1 MENRNMSN
9 VTKIIICIM
18 ILQMK
23 SASSFIQHMRTISQP
38 FSYKKTDAL
47 PYEMTKISQSFQL
60 YSTNN
65 EDINNDINKDQNEKV
80 APVKRKMSW
89 PFEMYDAPEQLDGSL
104 ACDLGFDPLGIVKNQ
119 KQLFFLREA
128 EIKHARIA
136 MLAAIGWPASEL
148 YHYTIAEFFGG
159 IYNDKLVC
167 E

>member
-1 MENRNMSN
+1 MSH
-9 VTKIIICIM
+9 VIKVITCIM

-23 SASSFIQHMRTISQP
+23 SASSFIQNIRITSQP
-38 FSYKKTDAL
+38 FAYKKADAL
-47 PYEMTKISQSFQL
+47 PYEMTKMSQNFQL

-65 EDINNDINKDQNEKV
+65 EDINNDINEDQNEVV

-159 IYNDKLVC
+159 MDLCMFNTQN
-167 E
+167 